1 MSYTQINALEQ
12 DAVQVLFR
20 IRSLKNTFALVN
32 KIPLD
37 VLTMIPDHWNDSDRD
52 QNLINLTHVCR
63 GWREAFT
70 LCPSLWGRLDC
81 ANVEK
86 TRVYIERSRSSPLE
100 VHIGGY
106 SEDSLDLEDDISDLS
121 EAALHL
127 MVPHF
132 GRLKILYVRT
142 TSISVPPVF
151 VEHFSRRFPVLEKLT
166 IESVCHYLPP
176 LPEELFD
183 GDLSSLRELSL
194 DGILPPV
201 PRKGMP
207 NLTTLTLRCMPK
219 GKSLLTRLLNLFEY
233 SPHIRYIRLSDLIP
247 DSSEAPAERVVSLPY
262 LQKLEIIAGPTHST
276 LLNHLL
282 IPAGASLT
290 LRFSLDDEESPI
302 SSYLSKSSDGLL
314 NLSHITTVNLSFG
327 PERRLLRLNGP
338 SGELRVLEVWPRG
351 QDRTNAGTSLF
362 LRSLGRFDLS
372 RSRWLVIQ
380 LCRVEP
386 LSTDSAVEC
395 AIHQA
400 LNSLKDLYSLTLI
413 HCKNLTF
420 ILALNPSTN
429 SSTIVLCPELKEI
442 TLYIE
447 DLGDLHVGEVLK
459 MAEARASR
467 GAKLSVITIISTA
480 TLGPKND
487 VFQLRKHV
495 SRVECKF
502 DDTPPEWDALPARL
516 M

>member
-12 DAVQVLFR
+12 DALQVLIR
-20 IRSLKNTFALVN
+20 IRSLKNTLAPIN

-37 VLTMIPDHWNDSDRD
+37 VLTMIPDYWDDSDRD

-70 LCPSLWGRLDC
+70 SCPSLWACLDC
-81 ANVEK
+81 TNVDK
-86 TRVYIERSRSSPLE
+86 MRVYIERSRYSPLGI
-100 VHIGGY
+100 HMGGY
-106 SEDSLDLEDDISDLS
+106 SEDSLDLGDDISDLS

-127 MVPHF
+127 IIPHF
-132 GRLKILYVRT
+132 GRLKSLYVRT
-142 TSISVPPVF
+142 TSISVPSVL
-151 VEHFSRRFPVLEKLT
+151 VEHFSRRLPVLEKLT

-183 GDLSSLRELSL
+183 GDLSSLRELTL

-201 PRKGMP
+201 PRKVMS
-207 NLTTLTLRCMPK
+207 NLTTLTLRYMPK

-233 SPHIRYIRLSDLIP
+233 APHIRYIHLSDLVP
-247 DSSEAPAERVVSLPY
+247 DASEAPAERVVSLPY
-262 LQKLEIIAGPTHST
+262 LQKLEIIAGLTHSI
-276 LLNHLL
+276 LLDHLS

-290 LRFSLDDEESPI
+290 LRFSLDGEESSI
-302 SSYLSKSSDGLL
+302 SSYLPKSSDALL
-314 NLSHITTVNLSFG
+314 NLSHITVVNLSFG
-327 PERRLLRLNGP
+327 PERRFLQLNGP
-338 SGELRVLEVWPRG
+338 SGDLRVFEVWPRG
-351 QDRTNAGTSLF
+351 QDGTNAGTSLF

-372 RSRWLVIQ
+372 RSRWLAIQ

-400 LNSLKDLYSLTLI
+400 LNSLKDLFSLTLI

-420 ILALNPSTN
+420 ILALTPSTN
-429 SSTIVLCPELKEI
+429 PSTIVLCPELKEI
-442 TLYIE
+442 TLYVE
-447 DLGDLHVGEVLK
+447 ELDDLHVGELLK

-467 GAKLSVITIISTA
+467 GAKLSVMTIVSTVLA
-480 TLGPKND
+480 LAED
-487 VFQLRKHV
+487 VFQPFREHV

-502 DDTPPEWDALPARL
+502 DDTPPEWDTLPAQA